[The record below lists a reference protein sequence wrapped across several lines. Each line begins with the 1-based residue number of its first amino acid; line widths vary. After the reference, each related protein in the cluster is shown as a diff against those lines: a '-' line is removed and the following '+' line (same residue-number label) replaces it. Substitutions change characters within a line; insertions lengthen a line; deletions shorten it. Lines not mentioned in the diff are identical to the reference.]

1 MAIIVGGGS
10 ERRARCSLSMPVDGE
25 GVLVAEVFPLPG
37 TDSFLV
43 VRVYARPE
51 LLATF
56 TLIGNSGGIPV
67 PTSEDPKPM
76 SGVGPVLVALITLF

>member
-1 MAIIVGGGS
+1 
-10 ERRARCSLSMPVDGE
+10 MPVDGE

-56 TLIGNSGGIPV
+56 TLIGDSGGIPV
-67 PTSEDPKPM
+67 PTSEGPKSM
-76 SGVGPVLVALITLF
+76 SGVGPVSAISSESGTSGAPKALVALITLF